1 MCKICCQL
9 FIFLGHSF
17 MVVGAGDVLKVVLDL
32 DQRWVEFS
40 KGSRVLQRVSTVPQ
54 VLVVLFCHYS
64 RSLLPL

>member
-1 MCKICCQL
+1 
-9 FIFLGHSF
+9 
-17 MVVGAGDVLKVVLDL
+17 MVIGAGDVLKVVLDL

-54 VLVVLFCHYS
+54 VLVGLFCPCS